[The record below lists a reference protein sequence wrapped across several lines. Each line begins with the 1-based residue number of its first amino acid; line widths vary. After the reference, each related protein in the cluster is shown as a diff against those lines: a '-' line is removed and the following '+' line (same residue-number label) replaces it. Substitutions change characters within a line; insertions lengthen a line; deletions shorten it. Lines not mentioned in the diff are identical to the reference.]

1 MTLTYTYDFEG
12 VLYKEVTVTC
22 TGQIE
27 IETNK
32 EQGEGVEIEI
42 DTPVFMYADDYTMYV
57 YDPDHLKQFLLDHFN
72 EELSTDKD
80 LNKAVKNQLFEET
93 ETDLREVEIYK
104 D

>member
-1 MTLTYTYDFEG
+1 MIYEYDFEG

-42 DTPVFMYADDYTMYV
+42 SKPVGYDDKHLSDYNADD
-57 YDPDHLKQFLLDHFN
+57 LKQFLLDHFN
-72 EELSTDKD
+72 GELSTDKD
-80 LNKAVKNQLFEET
+80 LNEKVKAQADEADK
-93 ETDLREVEIYK
+93 K
-104 D
+104 DTLI